1 MLRHFWFN
9 ISYTWFSLFGLFC
22 LQIISKFRDDEL
34 THHDI
39 GLDHEAEQV
48 DMSESHT
55 LDQLAANPLQLGDNG
70 PKK

>member
-1 MLRHFWFN
+1 MNHTILEASSSICQGSPSCN
-9 ISYTWFSLFGLFC
+9 SYHKLCNNRPEFSLFH

-48 DMSESHT
+48 IWPF
-55 LDQLAANPLQLGDNG
+55 AF
-70 PKK
+70 